1 MTLAIA
7 GGVNGTNSGLQ
18 TTDNR
23 QISLFNESGVIVGR
37 MDTAGGVADPAGTV
51 AFAISVNNAGE
62 VTVAQYLSLEHPT
75 PRRLVRRGGQ
85 SRQPCE
91 RGRDGDGRR
100 WRRCHAAH
108 AIGNAIQFQDDGPT
122 AAIVATGA
130 SVVLDES
137 LGVDALDPNAA
148 TDDNVAAQSVPA
160 GLRHA
165 DRAVVECRLGERAD
179 ARPGRTTKAR
189 RRR

>member
-1 MTLAIA
+1 MTLSIV
-7 GGVNGTNSGLQ
+7 GGNGTDSGLL

-75 PRRLVRRGGQ
+75 PGASYDEAVNLGNLVNAVVTVT
-85 SRQPCE
+85 
-91 RGRDGDGRR
+91 DGDGDV
-100 WRRCHAAH
+100 ATQNI

-122 AAIVATGA
+122 AAIVVTGDQRCA
-130 SVVLDES
+130 
-137 LGVDALDPNAA
+137 GR
-148 TDDNVAAQSVPA
+148 VAGCGCARS
-160 GLRHA
+160 
-165 DRAVVECRLGERAD
+165 ER
-179 ARPGRTTKAR
+179 GH
-189 RRR
+189 